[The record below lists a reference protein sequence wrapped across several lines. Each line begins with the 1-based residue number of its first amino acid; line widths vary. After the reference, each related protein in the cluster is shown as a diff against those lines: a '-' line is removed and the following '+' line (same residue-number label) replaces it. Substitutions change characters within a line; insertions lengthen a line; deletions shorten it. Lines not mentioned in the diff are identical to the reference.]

1 MDADA
6 RAHASQVAEDR
17 KLVAQVITLLA
28 QRLRLQMELLA
39 IVPVETASQRKDDSL
54 EPFLRRLQ
62 HQHAGQWEQMHEAW
76 ARLQQQS
83 DDADWQLVHM
93 RNRLDELSLPASLK
107 PSLRST
113 SPFSD
118 AVASGRSTVPIAEA
132 LLQSGSSSRLTVPS
146 AAAVGAG
153 DGSPASVSAAPSA
166 EEQETFAAA
175 LAKEMKAMKE
185 SYEVKIEELQQE
197 IRQVQRLRMES
208 TQRLRSELDSER
220 TRKGQIVSGDSGG
233 GSPCTDPC
241 CCCFRSHN
249 SLSDALSWRRSWQRW
264 RRHEQLRRTARSS
277 CWSSTQTPRATRASS
292 RRSCGRSMRCWP
304 SPARKRWRCDASAS
318 NSGWRSCTRTAGRR
332 L

>member
-6 RAHASQVAEDR
+6 RAHASRVAEDR

-39 IVPVETASQRKDDSL
+39 TIPVEIAASQRKDDSL

-62 HQHAGQWEQMHEAW
+62 HQHAGQWRQMHEAW
-76 ARLQQQS
+76 THLHQQT

-107 PSLRST
+107 PSLQST

-118 AVASGRSTVPIAEA
+118 AVASGRNTVPIAEA
-132 LLQSGSSSRLTVPS
+132 LLPSGSSIRSTVS
-146 AAAVGAG
+146 SVTGTNS
-153 DGSPASVSAAPSA
+153 DGSPASTVPSA

-185 SYEVKIEELQQE
+185 SYENKIEELQQE

-220 TRKGQIVSGDSGG
+220 TRKGQIVSG
-233 GSPCTDPC
+233 P
-241 CCCFRSHN
+241 
-249 SLSDALSWRRSWQRW
+249 ALAVVLVM
-264 RRHEQLRRTARSS
+264 EIL
-277 CWSSTQTPRATRASS
+277 TP
-292 RRSCGRSMRCWP
+292 
-304 SPARKRWRCDASAS
+304 
-318 NSGWRSCTRTAGRR
+318 AGV